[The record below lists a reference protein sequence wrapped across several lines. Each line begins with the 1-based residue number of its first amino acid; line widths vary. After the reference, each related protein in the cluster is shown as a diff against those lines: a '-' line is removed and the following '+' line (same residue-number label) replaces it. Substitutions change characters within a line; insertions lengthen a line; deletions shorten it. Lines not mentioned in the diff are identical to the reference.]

1 MSMSIRLLSLSATV
15 LLLSACVT
23 PATPPS
29 ASACNADAVKPYV
42 GHAATEIAIEDAR
55 KAAGAEL
62 VRVIKP
68 GEPVTLDFRGERLNL
83 YLDDA
88 GAVARASCG

>member
-1 MSMSIRLLSLSATV
+1 MSMPTRLLGLSATA
-15 LLLSACVT
+15 LLISACVT

-29 ASACNADAVKPYV
+29 ATACNAEAVQSFVGRTATGAVVDA
-42 GHAATEIAIEDAR
+42 AR
-55 KAAGAEL
+55 SAAGAEL

-68 GEPVTLDFRGERLNL
+68 GQAVTMDFRGERLNL